1 MKQNSFQKNGFLN
14 VNGQNSNS
22 NGNIYNQF
30 GRRNI
35 QDIRDDMWNAKNKNN
50 VDLPNVS
57 EPLRKNKLDTD
68 VKKRIENLQ
77 NLNRWKG

>member
-35 QDIRDDMWNAKNKNN
+35 QDIRDDMWNAKNKKY
-50 VDLPNVS
+50 LP
-57 EPLRKNKLDTD
+57 
-68 VKKRIENLQ
+68 
-77 NLNRWKG
+77 